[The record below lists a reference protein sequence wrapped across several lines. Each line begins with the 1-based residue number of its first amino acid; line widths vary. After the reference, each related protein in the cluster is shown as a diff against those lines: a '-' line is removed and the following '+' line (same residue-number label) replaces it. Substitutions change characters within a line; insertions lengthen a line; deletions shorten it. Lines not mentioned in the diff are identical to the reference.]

1 MQRRKEALKKLEK
14 RQREQR
20 LEERAEVGQG
30 ACCGWWA
37 GSGWRLLA
45 EGWPVQRRLG
55 VLLLTCHPLQGPP
68 IHQPGPRSLPSRTL
82 TRHLLSPAPS
92 GLQRRQA
99 MKEEMKRIG
108 ADLSASDSERGSDE
122 EEDKEEA
129 APAQQRVYKSSEF
142 VSTVTVM
149 PIKTGSSSD
158 EEEEEEVEEAAD
170 GRSGSDGE
178 GGQRQQPATHGRQG
192 WGQQRQGEQED
203 GDQPQPQHGRKL
215 SKTALRIM

>member
-37 GSGWRLLA
+37 GSGWRLLV

-55 VLLLTCHPLQGPP
+55 ALLLAMPCRGRPP
-68 IHQPGPRSLPSRTL
+68 FSLARFPSPAAHQRGSTSLPL
-82 TRHLLSPAPS
+82 PP

-99 MKEEMKRIG
+99 MKEEMKRLG
-108 ADLSASDSERGSDE
+108 ADLSASDSERGSDA
-122 EEDKEEA
+122 EDEEA
-129 APAQQRVYKSSEF
+129 PAPAQQRVYKSSEL

-158 EEEEEEVEEAAD
+158 EEEEEEEDVAAD
-170 GRSGSDGE
+170 GGSGSDGE

-192 WGQQRQGEQED
+192 WGQQRQGEQEH
-203 GDQPQPQHGRKL
+203 GDQPQQQHGRKL